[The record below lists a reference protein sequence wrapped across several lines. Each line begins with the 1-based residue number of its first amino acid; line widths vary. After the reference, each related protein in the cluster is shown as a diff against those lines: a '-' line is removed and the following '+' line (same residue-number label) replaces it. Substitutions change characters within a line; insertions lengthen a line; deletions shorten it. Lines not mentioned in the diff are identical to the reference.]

1 MVDSYG
7 RILSVDDDP
16 DIRKRISTYLEDSGF
31 IVFEAS
37 NGKEAL
43 NLFASKKPDLVLCDL
58 IMPEMS
64 GLELLEILKKESPE
78 TPIIVISATEVMG
91 DVIEALRLGAWDY
104 IVKPITNMAVLE
116 HAVCRALERG
126 RLVIENRNYRAQ
138 LEEKNMQLTQS
149 LGQLKEDQDAGKS
162 VQQKLLPKPIF
173 ELNEYIFSHVVIP
186 SLYLSGDFVDYFAI
200 SQDKIGF
207 YIADVSG
214 HGASSAF
221 VTVLLKSLVEQMLSN
236 YQTRNDEL
244 ILNPDR
250 VLKHI
255 SDDILQAKLGKYLT
269 MIYGVLDLK
278 ENQLVYSVGGHYPN
292 PVIWNGKVATFLEGT
307 GFAVGIFK
315 DARFE
320 SHTCPLPE
328 QFSLAMFSDGIF
340 EILHGKNLQEKEE
353 RLLEIVN
360 KSQLSVEDILSSLG
374 IKNES
379 GCPDDITLLLMN
391 RNEVCNKHI
400 SK

>member
-1 MVDSYG
+1 
-7 RILSVDDDP
+7 
-16 DIRKRISTYLEDSGF
+16 
-31 IVFEAS
+31 
-37 NGKEAL
+37 
-43 NLFASKKPDLVLCDL
+43 
-58 IMPEMS
+58 
-64 GLELLEILKKESPE
+64 
-78 TPIIVISATEVMG
+78 
-91 DVIEALRLGAWDY
+91 
-104 IVKPITNMAVLE
+104 
-116 HAVCRALERG
+116 LERG

-250 VLKHI
+250 VLKQI

-391 RNEVCNKHI
+391 RNDVCNKHI